1 MKILSILLQVSPGL
15 VLSFAL
21 IGCSTQEILK
31 DRTVDYKKET
41 QADERLEIPPD
52 LTRSSIQ
59 DTLVVPDLAPAQSAT
74 YSEYAS
80 EREGS
85 VRRGSVRKTVLP
97 RFDDITVKRDGNQR
111 WLLIQAAPEDVW
123 PKVVDYWRENGI
135 LLIEE
140 DPTIGIME
148 TGWLENRADIKSDFI
163 TDTLRSFLDG
173 FYASATRDQFR
184 VRLEPG
190 EEPGTTE
197 LFLTHRGMEEVLVAS
212 SGGEPADRPVWQ
224 GRPNDPGLEA
234 EMLRRV
240 MVYLGVGERRAKRAL
255 ATREE
260 RPRSRLVSGRDGL
273 SVLTVDE
280 EFPTAWRL
288 TGVAL
293 DRVGFTVEDRNRSD
307 GIYYVRYDDPTT
319 DTKDEGMLA
328 KLAFWRS
335 DDDKPEDDSK
345 YQVSLQAD
353 GEKTRVVVLDRF
365 GKRDTTATSRRILT
379 LLHEQIR

>member
-1 MKILSILLQVSPGL
+1 MAL

-21 IGCSTQEILK
+21 IGCGTQEILS
-31 DRTVDYKKET
+31 DRAVDYKKEK

-80 EREGS
+80 EREGT

-97 RFDDITVKRDGNQR
+97 RFDDIAVKRDGNQR
-111 WLLIQAAPEDVW
+111 WLLIQAGPEDVW

-190 EEPGTTE
+190 EAPGTTE
-197 LFLTHRGMEEVLVAS
+197 LYLTHRGMEEVLVAS
-212 SGGEPADRPVWQ
+212 TGGEPADRPVWQ

-234 EMLRRV
+234 EMLRRI
-240 MVYLGVGERRAKRAL
+240 MVYLGVGEQRAKRAL
-255 ATREE
+255 ARREE
-260 RPRSRLVSGRDGL
+260 RPRSRLISGRDGL
-273 SVLTVDE
+273 SVLTIDE
-280 EFPTAWRL
+280 EFPRAWRL

-293 DRVGFTVEDRNRSD
+293 DRIGFAVEDRDRSD

-319 DTKDEGMLA
+319 DTKDEGVLA

-353 GEKTRVVVLDRF
+353 GERTKVVVLDRF
-365 GKRDTTATSRRILT
+365 GKRDTTPTSRRILT